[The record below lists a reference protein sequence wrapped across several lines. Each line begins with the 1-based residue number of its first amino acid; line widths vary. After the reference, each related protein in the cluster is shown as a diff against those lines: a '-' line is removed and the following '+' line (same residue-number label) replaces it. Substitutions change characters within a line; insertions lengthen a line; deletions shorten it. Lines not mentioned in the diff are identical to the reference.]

1 MKDERSRQYS
11 AYELSRYIDETLDKN
26 DLYKASANNLLTRVV
41 GKEVSEW
48 FNLSHEKIVELTK
61 KPAAAKYKEWN
72 ALLEAAVAYTYHAKL
87 LSPAPAWTY
96 KTKLA
101 SQFNPREE
109 LTKKSDDYYCELLI
123 ETPIEFHERNI
134 IFSRKELMHI

>member
-1 MKDERSRQYS
+1 MKDERNRQYS

-26 DLYKASANNLLTRVV
+26 DLDKDSANNLLTRVV

-48 FNLSHEKIVELTK
+48 FNLSYEKIVELTQ
-61 KPAAAKYKEWN
+61 KPAAAKRKEWN

-87 LSPAPAWTY
+87 LSPAPEWTY
-96 KTKLA
+96 KTKLS

-109 LTKKSDDYYCELLI
+109 LTNKSDDYYCELLI
-123 ETPIEFHERNI
+123 ETPIEFHARNI